1 MKGIDIY
8 SGTII
13 TDWNAVKNDG
23 VDIVYIKLTD
33 GLTYINPK
41 ANQQYE
47 AAKSVGLKVGAYHF
61 AEQNNPIDEYSH
73 FIGEVAKYRW
83 DLKPVLDYEIVAPDF
98 NFVTQ
103 FMSKNA
109 NLLYYG
115 SHSTAD
121 RSGIAKNSIWIAEP
135 ADIPHSNY
143 SVPSTT
149 GEYAGIQYA
158 WHGKING
165 LQGDAD
171 VNLFSDSVLNCF
183 TTVAISEFKQVEEGD
198 TTVRIIQ
205 MQLNTLLKKWLAVDG
220 IIGPATTAVIKQFQ
234 LAMGLV
240 VDGIWGTMTAGA
252 AQEIYSRPVD
262 GVQYPHYEY
271 ATRYIQY
278 RVGGSI
284 DGIFGNA
291 TKVNVQNWQASHG
304 LIQDGVVGQAT
315 WVKIL
320 DENC

>member
-41 ANQQYE
+41 ASQQHE
-47 AAKSVGLKVGAYHF
+47 AAQSSGLKVGAYHF
-61 AEQNNPIDEYSH
+61 AEQNDPIDEYSH
-73 FIGEVAKYRW
+73 FIGEVAKYQW

-121 RSGIAKNSIWIAEP
+121 RSGIAKNRIWIAEP

-171 VNLFSDSVLNCF
+171 LNLFSDSVLNCF
-183 TTVAISEFKQVEEGD
+183 TTAATLEFNQVQNGD
-198 TTVRIIQ
+198 STVRTIQ
-205 MQLNTLLKKWLAVDG
+205 MQLNTLIKKGLVVDG
-220 IIGPATTAVIKQFQ
+220 IMGSATTATIKEFQ

-262 GVQYPHYEY
+262 GVPYPHYEY

-291 TKVNVQNWQASHG
+291 TKVNVQNWQESHG

-315 WVKIL
+315 WLKML
-320 DENC
+320 D

>member
-41 ANQQYE
+41 ASQQHE
-47 AAKSVGLKVGAYHF
+47 AAKNSGLKVGAYHF

-73 FIGEVAKYRW
+73 FIGEVAKYKW

-121 RSGIAKNSIWIAEP
+121 RSGIAKNRIWIAEP
-135 ADIPHSNY
+135 ADIPYSNY
-143 SVPSTT
+143 SLPSTT

-171 VNLFSDSVLNCF
+171 LNLFSDSVLKCS
-183 TTVAISEFKQVEEGD
+183 TTAATLEFNQVQNGD
-198 TTVRIIQ
+198 STVRTIQ
-205 MQLNTLLKKWLAVDG
+205 MQLNTLLKKGLAVDG
-220 IIGPATTAVIKQFQ
+220 IIGPATTAAIKEFQ
-234 LAMGLV
+234 ITMGLV
-240 VDGIWGTMTAGA
+240 VDGIWGSKTTAA
-252 AQEIYSRPVD
+252 VNEILSRPTD
-262 GVQYPHYEY
+262 GVTYKHYEY

-315 WVKIL
+315 WLKML
-320 DENC
+320 D

>member
-41 ANQQYE
+41 ASQQHE
-47 AAKSVGLKVGAYHF
+47 AAKNSGLKVGAYHF

-73 FIGEVAKYRW
+73 FIGEVAKYQW
-83 DLKPVLDYEIVAPDF
+83 DLKPVLDYEIVAADF

-121 RSGIAKNSIWIAEP
+121 RSGIAKNRIWIAEP
-135 ADIPHSNY
+135 ADITHSNY

-171 VNLFSDSVLNCF
+171 VNLFSDSVLNYF
-183 TTVAISEFKQVEEGD
+183 TTVAISEFNQVQKGD
-198 TTVRIIQ
+198 PTVRTIQ
-205 MQLNTLLKKWLAVDG
+205 MQLNTLLKKGLAVDG
-220 IIGPATTAVIKQFQ
+220 IMGAETTGVIKEFQ
-234 LAMGLV
+234 TAMGLV
-240 VDGIWGTMTAGA
+240 ADGIWGPKTTASVN
-252 AQEIYSRPVD
+252 EILSRPTD
-262 GVQYPHYEY
+262 GVTYKHYEY

-284 DGIFGNA
+284 DGIFGNG

-315 WVKIL
+315 WLKML
-320 DENC
+320 D